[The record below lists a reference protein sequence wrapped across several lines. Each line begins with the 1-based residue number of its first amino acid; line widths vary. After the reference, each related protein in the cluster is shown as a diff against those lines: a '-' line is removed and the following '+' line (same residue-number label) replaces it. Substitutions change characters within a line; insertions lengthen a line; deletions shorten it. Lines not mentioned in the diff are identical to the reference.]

1 MVLIAR
7 SAGMLL
13 CDVIQQ
19 DQNQMN
25 LGGRYGNKRLG
36 SPCCVYGTAQ
46 AIRNKTLKEV
56 AQIKNSEK
64 PRAWPRDDRTGD
76 SADIHVRSL
85 FSLLVGTAV
94 RDGSLHSLGV

>member
-1 MVLIAR
+1 
-7 SAGMLL
+7 MLL

-56 AQIKNSEK
+56 AQIQNSE
-64 PRAWPRDDRTGD
+64 ATGV
-76 SADIHVRSL
+76 AT
-85 FSLLVGTAV
+85 G
-94 RDGSLHSLGV
+94 